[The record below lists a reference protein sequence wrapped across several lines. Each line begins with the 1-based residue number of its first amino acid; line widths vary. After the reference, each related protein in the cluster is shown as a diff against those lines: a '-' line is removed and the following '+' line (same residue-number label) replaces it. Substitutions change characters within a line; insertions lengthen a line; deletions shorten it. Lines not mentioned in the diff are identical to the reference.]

1 MGAAISGWVMGFEE
15 PVELTGLAEGV
26 LDGVVEEVVVTE
38 GEDQVAEILFQRPVE
53 AEHVGQIVRLAVPE
67 GVEQA
72 AQLVALPGALREG
85 GDEAAEALGG
95 VDGGGGVLAAD
106 GFLAGE
112 ERGEDGLVFLGGGQ
126 VNGWVHGDLRAVVSC
141 CGLVGLDEAADEV
154 GKTPAIPLCRGFAPA
169 MNGRREADGRFDHG
183 LEVCNLLQCLA
194 VIRFHT

>member
-38 GEDQVAEILFQRPVE
+38 GEDHVAEILFQRPVE

-106 GFLAGE
+106 GLLAGE
-112 ERGEDGLVFLGGGQ
+112 
-126 VNGWVHGDLRAVVSC
+126 
-141 CGLVGLDEAADEV
+141 
-154 GKTPAIPLCRGFAPA
+154 
-169 MNGRREADGRFDHG
+169 
-183 LEVCNLLQCLA
+183 
-194 VIRFHT
+194 